1 MSENI
6 KRGNDM
12 PVIVDDYENT
22 VGRYNIRKGDL
33 LISINSV
40 GVDDVNVFKIMVK
53 NLPHDG
59 VSICDLE
66 RRGAPIKINVKNNDL
81 NYIYMRENRLPTIHD
96 YGIGY
101 DKNTDKPVGEGVNGL
116 QKNSSNYETAKFT
129 STILQGVGW
138 FVVAGGV
145 MSVPLLLLTNENN
158 PAGFLASLG
167 VVFGG
172 LLLVMGAQ
180 VTRATVDNADNTREI
195 LEIMKKK

>member
-1 MSENI
+1 MS
-6 KRGNDM
+6 
-12 PVIVDDYENT
+12 T
-22 VGRYNIRKGDL
+22 V
-33 LISINSV
+33 
-40 GVDDVNVFKIMVK
+40 
-53 NLPHDG
+53 
-59 VSICDLE
+59 
-66 RRGAPIKINVKNNDL
+66 
-81 NYIYMRENRLPTIHD
+81 HD